1 MSGALIFILV
11 LVAALIITLY
21 MVYKK
26 GGSSPAPAPAPAPS
40 SGGGPSIDVQGIE
53 RTLNPDK
60 KDDGTSSTSGYAI
73 REYSSGTPT
82 DYDLNE
88 LSKNISMT
96 LQWKNKGGFENVEKI
111 IAQWHHN
118 TSSIPMRK
126 EFTKNNENNNNTVTK
141 YFTNFTDN
149 TVTLTANGSF
159 NAVGTNIIRLYYVL
173 AGTTDEVELTPP
185 VGTDFQEW
193 TITIPD
199 LSGTIGMVE
208 PTTYTWTP
216 SRGGMKIEKDMFTK
230 QYRMWPFAGYN
241 ATLKIEDQTRAW
253 ATNNNKHTVSMVPVE
268 GANNRV
274 KFILYNHEGTKL
286 PGYVY
291 TNQDIS
297 QGSTYGFGELRKGYT
312 NDCGDGT
319 GNTQCAIDEDQ
330 TIYEIIEGSKPYHYR
345 FKQNIDGVDYFLVL
359 KKHVTDG
366 INDRFKMMKIED
378 MTDSCTYNS
387 MDIFMAPMTA
397 THRTV
402 DTTTIPDR
410 RTTTHDHCRPT

>member
-1 MSGALIFILV
+1 MSGMLIFVLV

-26 GGSSPAPAPAPAPS
+26 GDFSPAPAPAQASESAPS
-40 SGGGPSIDVQGIE
+40 GPSINVQGIE

-60 KDDGTSSTSGYAI
+60 KEDGTSSTSGYAI
-73 REYSSGTPT
+73 REYSSGTPPT

-126 EFTKNNENNNNTVTK
+126 EFTKNNENNNDTVTK

-149 TVTLTANGSF
+149 TVTLTADGTF
-159 NAVGTNIIRLYYVL
+159 NAVGNNIIRLYYVL

-185 VGTDFQEW
+185 VGTDFPEW

-208 PTTYTWTP
+208 PTTYTWKP
-216 SRGGMKIEKDMFTK
+216 SRGGMKIEKDMYTK
-230 QYRMWPFAGYN
+230 QYQMWPFGNHYN
-241 ATLKIEDQTRAW
+241 AAIKLKDQSTQW
-253 ATNNNKHTVSMVPVE
+253 EIGKDSHTVSMVPVE
-268 GANNRV
+268 GANNKV
-274 KFILYNHEGTKL
+274 KFILYNNDGYEET
-286 PGYVY
+286 GYVY
-291 TNQDIS
+291 TKRDEWNSELD
-297 QGSTYGFGELRKGYT
+297 GELKSGYT
-312 NDCGDGT
+312 ED
-319 GNTQCAIDEDQ
+319 DE
-330 TIYEIIEGSKPYHYR
+330 TPSIFEIIEGSRPDHYR
-345 FKQNIDGVDYFLVL
+345 FKQNIDGVDYFLILL
-359 KKHVTDG
+359 KPKEGSKHL
-366 INDRFKMMKIED
+366 ISSNDQLKMMKIED

-387 MDIFMAPMTA
+387 MDIFMAPMSDTN
-397 THRTV
+397 RTEI

-410 RTTTHDHCRPT
+410 RRTSPDESCRPSSS

>member
-1 MSGALIFILV
+1 MSGTLIFVLV

-21 MVYKK
+21 MVYKN
-26 GGSSPAPAPAPAPS
+26 GGSSPAPAPASAPAPS
-40 SGGGPSIDVQGIE
+40 GPSIDVQGIE

-60 KDDGTSSTSGYAI
+60 SDNGSSSTSGYAI

-126 EFTKNNENNNNTVTK
+126 EFTKNNENNNDTVTK

-149 TVTLTANGSF
+149 TVTLTADGSF

-208 PTTYTWTP
+208 PTTYTWKP
-216 SRGGMKIEKDMFTK
+216 SRGGMKIEKDMYKK
-230 QYRMWPFAGYN
+230 QYQMWPFGNGYN
-241 ATLKIEDQTRAW
+241 ATIKLKDQTIQHESG
-253 ATNNNKHTVSMVPVE
+253 NDSHTVSMVPVE
-268 GANNRV
+268 GANNKV
-274 KFILYNHEGTKL
+274 KFIFYNNFGKRET
-286 PGYVY
+286 GYVY
-291 TNQDIS
+291 TKRDKWNSELD
-297 QGSTYGFGELRKGYT
+297 GELKSGYT
-312 NDCGDGT
+312 ED
-319 GNTQCAIDEDQ
+319 DE
-330 TIYEIIEGSKPYHYR
+330 TPSIFEIIEGSRPDHYR
-345 FKQNIDGVDYFLVL
+345 FKQNIDGVDYFLILL
-359 KKHVTDG
+359 KPKTGSKHL
-366 INDRFKMMKIED
+366 ISSNDQLKMMKIED

-387 MDIFMAPMTA
+387 MDIFMAPMSDTN
-397 THRTV
+397 RTEI
-402 DTTTIPDR
+402 DTTTIPDG
-410 RTTTHDHCRPT
+410 RTSPDGICRPPES

>member
-60 KDDGTSSTSGYAI
+60 KEGYAI
-73 REYSSGTPT
+73 REYSTGTD

-88 LSKNISMT
+88 LSKNVSMT

-111 IAQWHHN
+111 IAKWHHN
-118 TSSIPMRK
+118 TSNIPITR
-126 EFTKNNENNNNTVTK
+126 EFIKTNPDNNDTITN

-149 TVTLTANGSF
+149 TVTLTADGSF

-173 AGTTDEVELTPP
+173 AGTIDEVELTPP

-253 ATNNNKHTVSMVPVE
+253 ETNNNKHTVSMVPVE
-268 GANNRV
+268 GVNNRV
-274 KFILYNHEGTKL
+274 KFILYNHDGIKL

-291 TNQDIS
+291 TNKDIS
-297 QGSTYGFGELRKGYT
+297 QGSSYGFGELRKGYT
-312 NDCGDGT
+312 GDG
-319 GNTQCAIDEDQ
+319 EES
-330 TIYEIIEGSKPYHYR
+330 IYEIIEGSKPDHYR

-359 KKHVTDG
+359 KKHVTDAT
-366 INDRFKMMKIED
+366 NDRFKMMKIED

>member
-1 MSGALIFILV
+1 MSGMLIFVLV

-26 GGSSPAPAPAPAPS
+26 GDFSPAPAPAQASESAPS
-40 SGGGPSIDVQGIE
+40 GPSIDVQGIE

-60 KDDGTSSTSGYAI
+60 KEDGTSSTSGYAI

-126 EFTKNNENNNNTVTK
+126 EFTKNNENNNDTVTK

-149 TVTLTANGSF
+149 TVTLTADGTF

-208 PTTYTWTP
+208 PTTYTWKP
-216 SRGGMKIEKDMFTK
+216 SRGGMKIEKDMYTK
-230 QYRMWPFAGYN
+230 QYQMWPFGNGYN
-241 ATLKIEDQTRAW
+241 ATIKLKDQTIQHESG
-253 ATNNNKHTVSMVPVE
+253 NDSHTVSMVPVE
-268 GANNRV
+268 GANNKV
-274 KFILYNHEGTKL
+274 KFIFYNNFGKRET
-286 PGYVY
+286 GYVY
-291 TNQDIS
+291 TKRDGHQKLD
-297 QGSTYGFGELRKGYT
+297 GELKSGYT
-312 NDCGDGT
+312 ED
-319 GNTQCAIDEDQ
+319 DE
-330 TIYEIIEGSKPYHYR
+330 TPSIFEIIEGSRPDHYR
-345 FKQNIDGVDYFLVL
+345 FKQNIDGVDYFLILL
-359 KKHVTDG
+359 KPKTG
-366 INDRFKMMKIED
+366 SKNYLISSNDQLKMMKIED

-387 MDIFMAPMTA
+387 MDIFMAPMSDTN
-397 THRTV
+397 RTEI
-402 DTTTIPDR
+402 DTTTIPDG
-410 RTTTHDHCRPT
+410 RTSPDGICRPPES